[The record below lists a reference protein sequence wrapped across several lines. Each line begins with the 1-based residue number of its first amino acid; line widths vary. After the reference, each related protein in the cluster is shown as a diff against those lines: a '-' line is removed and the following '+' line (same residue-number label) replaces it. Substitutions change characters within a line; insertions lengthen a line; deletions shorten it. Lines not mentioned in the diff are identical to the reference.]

1 MTITVVGINSDRDPL
16 PAAPALD
23 RHESRFLLA
32 VHGHTFGIESAIS
45 VSGFRA
51 SGFPDC
57 GIVPAAFE
65 PLRLLAPYRF
75 GQVVGPSRAS
85 LDAVIIITRL
95 PANVN
100 IYNDLQVLS
109 IPLLALDLRLLNSR
123 LVNWREGQ
131 AGKAMRREKLTT
143 E

>member
-1 MTITVVGINSDRDPL
+1 
-16 PAAPALD
+16 
-23 RHESRFLLA
+23 
-32 VHGHTFGIESAIS
+32 
-45 VSGFRA
+45 
-51 SGFPDC
+51 
-57 GIVPAAFE
+57 
-65 PLRLLAPYRF
+65 
-75 GQVVGPSRAS
+75 
-85 LDAVIIITRL
+85 L